1 MDVLFVSS
9 EVAPYSKTGG
19 LGDVAASLPAALAAR
34 GHRVAVVTPRYGS
47 VDPARHGLER
57 TPVALEARGERCG
70 LWARRGGR
78 GRPDVYLLEHD
89 LFYGFRRAPY
99 GDASGDFPD
108 NPRRFAFLAR
118 AALDLPRALS
128 FRPDVVHLNDWQSA
142 LGAWFLRA
150 EHAGDPWLSGA
161 RSVFTVHNLA
171 YQGMY
176 PKAWM
181 DELGL
186 PWSIFRFDEGVEFH
200 DQLNFMKAGL
210 VFADAL
216 TTVSPN
222 YAREIL
228 TVEGGYGLDTV
239 LRRRADDLHGILNGI
254 DEWEWDP
261 ARDPH
266 LPAHFDRRDL
276 RGKARVKAALQAELG
291 LPVKPHVP
299 LVGMVGRLAHQK
311 GVDLVARA
319 MPALLRGDAQL
330 ALVGSGDRGYEDF
343 FRDLSR
349 ARPDRVAAHVGF
361 DEGVAHRIEA
371 GADLF
376 LMPSRFEPC
385 GLNQMYSLRYGT
397 PPVARAVGGLVDT
410 VRDFDG
416 WKGGT
421 GFLFGPLDPVALAV
435 ATWRALD
442 VWRDGRAWR
451 GIQERGMAMDFSW
464 DRSAERYEELYRS
477 LVPRLRDGAAVSR

>member
-9 EVAPYSKTGG
+9 EVAPFSKTGG
-19 LGDVAASLPAALAAR
+19 LGDVAASLPVALAAR
-34 GHRVAVVTPRYGS
+34 GHRVAVVTPRYGGI
-47 VDPARHGLER
+47 DPDRHGLVR
-57 TPVALEARGERCG
+57 VPVGLETRGERCG
-70 LWARRGGR
+70 LWVRRGGP
-78 GRPDVYLLEHD
+78 GAPDVWFLEHD

-99 GDASGDFPD
+99 GDVGGDYPD
-108 NPRRFAFLAR
+108 NPARFAFLAR

-128 FRPDVVHLNDWQSA
+128 WRPRIVHLNDWQTA
-142 LGAWFLRA
+142 LGAFFLRA
-150 EHAGDPWLSGA
+150 EHAGDPWLAGA

-171 YQGMY
+171 YQGMF
-176 PKAWM
+176 PKEQM
-181 DELGL
+181 DVLGL
-186 PWSIFRFDEGVEFH
+186 PWSVFRFDQGVEFH

-210 VFADAL
+210 TFADAL

-222 YAREIL
+222 YAHEIL
-228 TVEGGYGLDTV
+228 SVEGGYGLDTV
-239 LRRRADDLHGILNGI
+239 LRRRSADLYGILNGI
-254 DEWEWDP
+254 DEREWDP

-266 LPAHFDRRDL
+266 LPAHYDRRDL
-276 RGKARVKAALQAELG
+276 RGKARVKAALQAEVG

-299 LVGMVGRLAHQK
+299 LVGLVGRLAHQK
-311 GVDLVARA
+311 GVDLVAAA
-319 MPALLRGDAQL
+319 MPALLRGDVQL
-330 ALVGSGDRGYEDF
+330 VLLGSGERHFEEFFAGVARGAADRF
-343 FRDLSR
+343 A
-349 ARPDRVAAHVGF
+349 ARIGF
-361 DEGVAHRIEA
+361 DEGLAHRIEA

-410 VRDFDG
+410 VEDYDG

-421 GFLFGPLDPVALAV
+421 GFLFGPLDPGALAV

-464 DRSAERYEELYRS
+464 GRSAERYEALYRG
-477 LVPRLRDGAAVSR
+477 LAGE